1 MFAGTRTEV
10 RLLYSRMLGSP
21 DAKDG
26 VVYFFNRTFALN
38 SYDT

>member
-1 MFAGTRTEV
+1 MLAGTRTEV
-10 RLLYSRMLGSP
+10 RLLYNRMLGCP

-26 VVYFFNRTFALN
+26 VVYFFNRIFSLN